1 MRLTAEMTKRPVT
14 PPDDDRVYE
23 MQVRI
28 CKAFAHPSRLRML
41 DLLGR
46 REYSVSELQ
55 QSLNITVPNVSQHL
69 TILKSAGVVKTRRE
83 GKQIFCSLAI
93 PEVKTACTLIREVL
107 RAQVRNGR
115 ELVV

>member
-1 MRLTAEMTKRPVT
+1 MRMVAEMKKRPE
-14 PPDDDRVYE
+14 PPSDDDRVYE

-41 DLLGR
+41 DLLSH
-46 REYSVSELQ
+46 REHSVSELQ
-55 QSLNITVPNVSQHL
+55 QILNVSIPNVSQHL
-69 TILKSAGVVKTRRE
+69 SILRGAGVVKTRRE

-93 PEVKTACTLIREVL
+93 PEVKTACSLIREVL